1 MYKRQLL
8 YSDWTRGQRRALIN
22 RLFNGVAPYT
32 DQEVEENH
40 VSVNYN
46 DLTAPR
52 LHHEATS
59 QFSSAILTPGRF
71 FTASTDGGAKHKR
84 GLYASVVMKEANA
97 PLKDLSLIHIFEM
110 VRLASGAKAFVA
122 LEYLKRNIK
131 MQPNPRQCDVQ
142 PLLKRGNNNTLHH
155 VSSSE
160 DPDPPAPTKRQQPAS
175 SPACCQPAA
184 AAAAPTPTPPDPAP
198 QT

>member
-1 MYKRQLL
+1 MMLVATFNHMDSPTQTATIIPFHKHGGNQPGYRNPYEQAI
-8 YSDWTRGQRRALIN
+8 DWQRTLNEHRGKPT
-22 RLFNGVAPYT
+22 V
-32 DQEVEENH
+32 
-40 VSVNYN
+40 
-46 DLTAPR
+46 
-52 LHHEATS
+52 
-59 QFSSAILTPGRF
+59 
-71 FTASTDGGAKHKR
+71 
-84 GLYASVVMKEANA
+84 
-97 PLKDLSLIHIFEM
+97 EM